1 MQIDNNE
8 ETNLEMPATTA
19 EETSQEKGSQYVE
32 ETVIQTETTTPDQE
46 GHQQTNARGRYTV
59 ISAEVRDRICS
70 LSLQENNPS
79 YISHIINL
87 KRQTV
92 ASIIKKFE
100 LIGQSQPAETQGLSY

>member
-46 GHQQTNARGRYTV
+46 GHHKQ
-59 ISAEVRDRICS
+59 
-70 LSLQENNPS
+70 
-79 YISHIINL
+79 
-87 KRQTV
+87 
-92 ASIIKKFE
+92 
-100 LIGQSQPAETQGLSY
+100 TQGVDIRLFRRKEYVLYLFKGITRVILATFST